1 MTRDFFLKTERIG
14 FSKWNNEDIKLAELL
29 WANPEVTKFIC
40 ASGKF
45 SNNDVVSRLNTEI
58 DNDIKYKV
66 QYWAIFEL
74 QSNSLIGCCGL
85 RPYDEDRYEMGYHL
99 LPECWGK
106 GYAVEAGNAVID
118 YAFNILHTKGLFAR
132 HNPNNIASKKV
143 LTKLKFNHIGYEFY
157 EATGLYNPLYE
168 LNK

>member
-85 RPYDEDRYEMGYHL
+85 RPYDEDRYEM
-99 LPECWGK
+99 
-106 GYAVEAGNAVID
+106 
-118 YAFNILHTKGLFAR
+118 
-132 HNPNNIASKKV
+132 
-143 LTKLKFNHIGYEFY
+143 
-157 EATGLYNPLYE
+157 
-168 LNK
+168 